1 MEDTNSIWIVTD
13 DTPQISL
20 PDGTKGGNT
29 RGGGWGEETRSS
41 DGIKSAETAVQVD
54 AEKLEQEMSRFLLV
68 VDKVFTSAEQQTK
81 AKSAN
86 KSGMQLDEIELS
98 VEINGEGQVKLL
110 GSGTKA
116 GAKGGIKLTFKRKT
130 DN

>member
-29 RGGGWGEETRSS
+29 RGGGWGEETRIPDTKGLENS
-41 DGIKSAETAVQVD
+41 VQVD

-68 VDKVFTSAEQQTK
+68 LDKVFTRAEQQTQ
-81 AKSAN
+81 AKSGN

-110 GSGTKA
+110 GSGAKA
-116 GAKGGIKLTFKRKT
+116 GGKGGIKLTFRRKT
-130 DN
+130 DS

>member
-13 DTPQISL
+13 DIPQISL

-29 RGGGWGEETRSS
+29 RGGGWGEETRIP
-41 DGIKSAETAVQVD
+41 DTKGLETSVQVD

-68 VDKVFTSAEQQTK
+68 LDKVFTNAEQQTK

-86 KSGMQLDEIELS
+86 KSGMQLEEIELS

-110 GSGTKA
+110 GSGAKA
-116 GAKGGIKLTFKRKT
+116 GGKGGIKLTFRRKP
-130 DN
+130 DS